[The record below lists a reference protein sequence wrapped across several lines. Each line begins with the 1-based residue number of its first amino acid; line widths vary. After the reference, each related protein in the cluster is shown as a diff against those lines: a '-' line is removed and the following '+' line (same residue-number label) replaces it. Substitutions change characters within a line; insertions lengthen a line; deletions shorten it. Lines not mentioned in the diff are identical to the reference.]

1 MSRPWLV
8 LAESNRRR
16 WGGDLRRH
24 YLLRGLAE
32 RTGAAVLENWRPP
45 SIQRSLAGMGRQ
57 GWHVWRRQPFVASAE
72 ILDEDQ
78 LAAIDAGGQPEVVDI
93 HDDPLLQA
101 EALGIELPPERVA
114 SLRAQGDRNRSAF
127 RWLVAPSAPFAM
139 LAGLDPDRV
148 IVAPN
153 GTASGVVKPPPWP
166 DRRAVAFISGAAPSR
181 GIEELIEAVRIV
193 RTTHPDVLLDLWL
206 AATGDESRAYLVG
219 LTDRVAGD
227 PWIGIGQAPY
237 DVLGAS
243 LGAATILAIP
253 TPANPYWDSVAPI
266 KLFDCLAVG
275 RPIVTTPRPETAAI
289 VRDADA
295 GVVTDDDSAA
305 ALAAAIRV
313 LLDDPAAAQRMG
325 GNGRTI
331 AERDYDWATIGQRL
345 ATDIL
350 DRLPWL
356 ARF

>member
-32 RTGAAVLENWRPP
+32 RTGATVLENWRPP
-45 SIQRSLAGMGRQ
+45 SIQRSLAAFRSQ
-57 GWHVWRRQPFVASAE
+57 PWQVWRRAPFVASAE
-72 ILDEDQ
+72 ILDDEQ
-78 LAAIDAGGQPEVVDI
+78 LAAISSAGSPHLIDI

-114 SLRAQGDRNRSAF
+114 SLRTQSDRNRAAF
-127 RWLVAPSAPFAM
+127 RWLVAPSAAFAE
-139 LAGLDPDRV
+139 LAGLDLDRV

-153 GTASGVVKPPPWP
+153 GTASAIVRPPAWP

-193 RTTHPDVLLDLWL
+193 RTDDPDVLLNLWL
-206 AATGDESRAYLVG
+206 AATGDESRAYLAG
-219 LTDRVAGD
+219 LTDAVAD
-227 PWIGIGQAPY
+227 ESWIFIGQAPY

-253 TPANPYWDSVAPI
+253 TPANPYWDSVPPI
-266 KLFDCLAVG
+266 KLFDCMAVG
-275 RPIVTTPRPETAAI
+275 RPIVATPRRATAAI
-289 VRDADA
+289 VRDGDC
-295 GVVTDDDSAA
+295 GVVTEDDSPA
-305 ALAAAIRV
+305 ALAAAIRI
-313 LLDDPAAAQRMG
+313 LLDDPAAARRMG
-325 GNGRTI
+325 GNARAI
-331 AERDYDWATIGQRL
+331 AERDYDWAAIGQRL
-345 ATDIL
+345 ATDVL

-356 ARF
+356 DRL